1 MSVVGGEASLDWLDL
16 RRPEFDGSGLR
27 EDGDHDG
34 YPFSVLLDSQDF
46 ALPASVRATDD
57 SNLIARLHTH
67 WHHLKE
73 DSPLA
78 YFSRVA
84 SALASDRANATYQPR
99 RALRAVGCMRL
110 FGVRLGSTAR
120 FISSSESFRPPQTQP
135 KRFSIVSVRKSCRQS
150 SFAGSVS
157 RRRHHGFAKT
167 SASVAF
173 TSFVTF

>member
-46 ALPASVRATDD
+46 ALPASVRATDN

-67 WHHLKE
+67 WHHLTE
-73 DSPLA
+73 DSPLS

-84 SALASDRANATYQPR
+84 SALASDRANYQYTELDSTGDAARPDRLTRESQR
-99 RALRAVGCMRL
+99 RSACR
-110 FGVRLGSTAR
+110 
-120 FISSSESFRPPQTQP
+120 SS
-135 KRFSIVSVRKSCRQS
+135 
-150 SFAGSVS
+150 
-157 RRRHHGFAKT
+157 
-167 SASVAF
+167 
-173 TSFVTF
+173 

>member
-84 SALASDRANATYQPR
+84 SALASDRANAQQQPR
-99 RALRAVGCMRL
+99 ALARRL
-110 FGVRLGSTAR
+110 MLMFGDAASTA
-120 FISSSESFRPPQTQP
+120 
-135 KRFSIVSVRKSCRQS
+135 
-150 SFAGSVS
+150 
-157 RRRHHGFAKT
+157 
-167 SASVAF
+167 
-173 TSFVTF
+173 

>member
-78 YFSRVA
+78 YVSRVA

-99 RALRAVGCMRL
+99 RALRDVGCMR
-110 FGVRLGSTAR
+110 
-120 FISSSESFRPPQTQP
+120 
-135 KRFSIVSVRKSCRQS
+135 C
-150 SFAGSVS
+150 
-157 RRRHHGFAKT
+157 
-167 SASVAF
+167 SASVAAARHV
-173 TSFVTF
+173 SSPPARASGHRKLPASDSRS